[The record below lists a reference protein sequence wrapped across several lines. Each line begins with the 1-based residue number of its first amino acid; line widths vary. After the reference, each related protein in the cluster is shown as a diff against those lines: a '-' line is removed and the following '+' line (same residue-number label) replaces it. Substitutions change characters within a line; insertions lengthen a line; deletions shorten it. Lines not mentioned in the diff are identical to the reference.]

1 VSEYWLQSYC
11 DQKRYAVTN
20 RERATATPGPG
31 PAAAK
36 RPYRSGLRAAQA
48 AATRAAVL
56 DAAGRL
62 FEADGYAATT
72 MAAIAA
78 EAGVSAETVYAQGSK
93 ASLLTACV
101 DRAMAGDD
109 QPVPVL
115 ERDDFPKV
123 LASGDQQAILRAW
136 GSSMAAMGPRT
147 ARINAAFGAAAAADP
162 AIAEAWA
169 AYEQARWND
178 FRKVVS
184 AVAAAGPLPEPWAD
198 IDTATDLI
206 WALLSP
212 SAGALILQRNWTP
225 DVLAARAIAILERLL
240 LPAPR

>member
-1 VSEYWLQSYC
+1 LANTRRGQLTTTS
-11 DQKRYAVTN
+11 
-20 RERATATPGPG
+20 GPG
-31 PAAAK
+31 AGVAAK
-36 RPYRSGLRAAQA
+36 RPYHSALRAAQA

-109 QPVPVL
+109 EPIPIL
-115 ERDDFPKV
+115 ERVNFREALD
-123 LASGDQQAILRAW
+123 SGDQQGILRVF
-136 GSSMAAMGPRT
+136 GTVMAEAGPRT
-147 ARINAAFGAAAAADP
+147 SRIIVAFEHAAAADP

-169 AYEQARWND
+169 AYGEARWD
-178 FRKVVS
+178 GYRQVVA
-184 AVAAAGPLPEPWAD
+184 AVAAAGPLAEPWHD
-198 IDTATDLI
+198 VDVATDLI

-212 SAGALILQRNWTP
+212 STAAVILTRNWSLDEVTT
-225 DVLAARAIAILERLL
+225 RTIAILQRLL
-240 LPAPR
+240 LPAARQPH

>member
-1 VSEYWLQSYC
+1 
-11 DQKRYAVTN
+11 VTN
-20 RERATATPGPG
+20 NRGRAAETPGPG
-31 PAAAK
+31 AAAK

-56 DAAGRL
+56 DAARRL
-62 FEADGYAATT
+62 FEANGYAVTT

-109 QPVPVL
+109 QPVPLL
-115 ERDDFPKV
+115 ERGDFPKV
-123 LASGDQQAILRAW
+123 LTSGDQQAILRAW
-136 GSSMAAMGPRT
+136 GTSMAEMGPRT
-147 ARINAAFGAAAAADP
+147 ARIFAAFEAAAGADP

-169 AYEQARWND
+169 AYEKARWND
-178 FRKVVS
+178 YRKVVS

-212 SAGALILQRNWTP
+212 SAGALILQRSWTP
-225 DVLAARAIAILERLL
+225 DVLASRAVAILQRLL
-240 LPAPR
+240 IPAAG